1 MRNSPSRN
9 TTARGSRSTLTE
21 PELGTIPGSAA
32 QVCVSDGI
40 GRHSSNRLSRSPEAS
55 AVTPF
60 TMNSREKET
69 VARKPPTAGPILIP
83 RLMPSRVTATAVF
96 RCSGRMWEVSAA
108 SVAGR
113 TDSATKAQMK
123 VRPRKSSKLPA
134 RGNSNRIR
142 PERIS
147 EPRRTANAPKRSQ
160 SRPATG
166 APMSPPIP
174 NTVSDT
180 PASAGRTP
188 SCRVTYSTMKGT
200 TMVPARFSRDVA
212 NTIQTD
218 AGRPPTP
225 RQGFVQRI
233 RAHCSHHGRTGAP
246 MPRLTAGRRSH
257 PASCQVSPLTCEPL
271 HPQPLVEFIDP
282 VIAAGPL
289 LPQTEAVAAGLEH
302 MEVRLDASGD
312 ERVTEPQHRLE
323 RHRII
328 LGPRHEDRR
337 QLRRNR
343 RDPAEGSAVDQSGEI
358 GPGCAVG
365 LEQGS
370 AGDHRSSGETEHPNS
385 ARRDSPRCGVRPD
398 NLKGLNPVGD
408 AVAAGGVHVHL
419 RNPFLLLLDYPVL
432 EDEGSNAPLLQPA
445 GDGSSLQVHGECHE
459 GAARRDDD
467 PGAGGLG
474 AVREVGRELGSHD
487 IEDDG
492 PERGVLDGSLPLS
505 PPLRAGSDAGPD
517 VHNLGIE
524 RSGSEGES
532 ACDQQHQ
539 GLHSRTLWL
548 RIESPRLLPLRYD
561 PFREVQPLLRL
572 AQLLPHLTDFEFQRL
587 EARLKIGL
595 PLLCRRSAPQP
606 LRPQSQQERQ
616 RRVDAG
622 MPRLGLSGRE
632 AHSDEVERAQ
642 GYRSGLPV
650 LGLEGHGRSFRTT
663 RVPAG

>member
-40 GRHSSNRLSRSPEAS
+40 GRHSSSRLSRSPEAS

-123 VRPRKSSKLPA
+123 VMPRKSSKLPA

-147 EPRRTANAPKRSQ
+147 EPRNTANAPKRSQ

-233 RAHCSHHGRTGAP
+233 RAPCSHHGRTGVP
-246 MPRLTAGRRSH
+246 ITGLPPPSH
-257 PASCQVSPLTCEPL
+257 VSPLTCESL
-271 HPQPLVEFIDP
+271 HPQPLIEFIDP
-282 VIAAGPL
+282 VITAGPL
-289 LPQTEAVAAGLEH
+289 LPQAEAVTAGLEH
-302 MEVRLDASGD
+302 VQVRLVASGD
-312 ERVTEPQHRLE
+312 ECVAEPQHRLE

-337 QLRRNR
+337 QLRRDR
-343 RDPAEGSAVDQSGEI
+343 RHPAEGSAVDQSGEI
-358 GPGCAVG
+358 GPGSAVG

-370 AGDHRSSGETEHPNS
+370 AGDHGSSGETEHPNS
-385 ARRDSPRCGVRPD
+385 VRRDSPPCGVRPD

-419 RNPFLLLLDYPVL
+419 RNTFLLLLDYPVL

-445 GDGSSLQVHGECHE
+445 GDGSSLQIHGECHE

-474 AVREVGRELGSHD
+474 AVREVGRERGSHD
-487 IEDDG
+487 IENDG
-492 PERGVLDGSLPLS
+492 PERRVLDGSLLLS

-517 VHNLGIE
+517 VDHLGIE
-524 RSGSEGES
+524 RSGSESES
-532 ACDQQHQ
+532 ACHQQHQ

-548 RIESPRLLPLRYD
+548 RVESPRLLPLRYD

-587 EARLKIGL
+587 EAGLKIRL
-595 PLLCRRSAPQP
+595 ALLCRRSAPQP
-606 LRPQSQQERQ
+606 LRPQSQQER
-616 RRVDAG
+616 
-622 MPRLGLSGRE
+622 
-632 AHSDEVERAQ
+632 
-642 GYRSGLPV
+642 
-650 LGLEGHGRSFRTT
+650 
-663 RVPAG
+663 